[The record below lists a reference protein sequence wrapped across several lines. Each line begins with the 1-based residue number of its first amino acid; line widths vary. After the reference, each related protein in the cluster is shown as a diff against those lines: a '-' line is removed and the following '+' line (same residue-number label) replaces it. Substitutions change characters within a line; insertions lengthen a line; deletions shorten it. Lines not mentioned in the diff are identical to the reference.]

1 MSVRERRQKMKKVK
15 KDLFIE
21 MVKKQATDLLN
32 DNDRRRRLDGRLQLQ
47 TIEIVKDILP
57 DYVVYKETTNGR
69 ISQGYLNLNVNY
81 RNLHLFNNNTIAIT
95 RDDLLYKYTTIVVI
109 KATIKNVYR
118 VLTSDI
124 VNKRLTLKELL
135 TIPSLK
141 EYKTIKESLG
151 L

>member
-1 MSVRERRQKMKKVK
+1 MKKVSK
-15 KDLFIE
+15 KVFIE
-21 MVKKQATDLLN
+21 MVKKQAFDLLN
-32 DNDRRRRLDGRLQLQ
+32 DNDRRRRLDGRLQLA
-47 TIEIVKDILP
+47 TIEIVKEILP
-57 DYVVYKETTNGR
+57 DYVVYKETPNGR

-81 RNLHLFNNNTIAIT
+81 RNLHLFNNNTIAIQ

-109 KATIKNVYR
+109 KATIQNVYR

-135 TIPSLK
+135 SIPSLK

>member
-1 MSVRERRQKMKKVK
+1 MKRVK

-21 MVKKQATDLLN
+21 MAKKQAMELLN

-47 TIEIVKDILP
+47 TINIVSEILP
-57 DYVVYKETTNGR
+57 DYVVYKETAKGK

-118 VLTSDI
+118 VKTSDI

-135 TIPSLK
+135 SIPSLK

>member
-15 KDLFIE
+15 KDLFME

>member
-1 MSVRERRQKMKKVK
+1 MKKVSK
-15 KDLFIE
+15 KVFIE
-21 MVKKQATDLLN
+21 MAKKQALDLLN
-32 DNDRRRRLDGRLQLQ
+32 DGDRRRRLDGRLQLE
-47 TIEIVKDILP
+47 TINIVAEILP
-57 DYVVYKETTNGR
+57 DYVVYKETPKGK

-81 RNLHLFNNNTIAIT
+81 RNLHLFNNNTIAIQ

-109 KATIKNVYR
+109 KATVQNVYR

-124 VNKRLTLKELL
+124 VDKRLTLKELL
-135 TIPSLK
+135 AIPSLK

>member
-1 MSVRERRQKMKKVK
+1 MKKIEK
-15 KDLFIE
+15 NLFIKMIE
-21 MVKKQATDLLN
+21 EQARELLN
-32 DNDRRRRLDGRLQLQ
+32 DNDRRRRLDGRLQLA
-47 TIEIVKDILP
+47 TINIVKEILP
-57 DYVVYKETTNGR
+57 EHVVYKETAKGK

-81 RNLHLFNNNTIAIT
+81 KNLHLFNNNTIAIQ

-109 KATIKNVYR
+109 KASVQNVYR

-124 VNKRLTLKELL
+124 VDKRLTLKELL
-135 TIPSLK
+135 SIPSLK

>member
-1 MSVRERRQKMKKVK
+1 MKKVK

-21 MVKKQATDLLN
+21 MAKKQAMELLN

-47 TIEIVKDILP
+47 TINIVSEILP
-57 DYVVYKETTNGR
+57 DYVVYKETPNGK
-69 ISQGYLNLNVNY
+69 ISQGYLNMNVKY

>member
-1 MSVRERRQKMKKVK
+1 MKKVK

-21 MVKKQATDLLN
+21 MAKKQARDLLN
-32 DNDRRRRLDGRLQLQ
+32 DSDRRRRLDGRLQLQ
-47 TIEIVKDILP
+47 TINIVSEILP
-57 DYVVYKETTNGR
+57 DYVVYKETPNGK
-69 ISQGYLNLNVNY
+69 ISQGFLNLNVNY
-81 RNLHLFNNNTIAIT
+81 RNLHLFNNNTIAIVK
-95 RDDLLYKYTTIVVI
+95 DDLLYKYTTIVVI
-109 KATIKNVYR
+109 KATVQNVYR

-135 TIPSLK
+135 SIPSLK

>member
-1 MSVRERRQKMKKVK
+1 MKKVEK
-15 KDLFIE
+15 SLFIE
-21 MVKKQATDLLN
+21 MMKKQATDLLN
-32 DNDRRRRLDGRLQLQ
+32 DNDRRRRLDGRLQLT
-47 TIEIVKDILP
+47 TIEIVSDILP
-57 DYVVYKETTNGR
+57 DYVVYKETPNGK

-81 RNLHLFNNNTIAIT
+81 RNLHLFNNNTIAIQ

-109 KATIKNVYR
+109 KATVQNVYR

-124 VNKRLTLKELL
+124 VDKRLTLKELL
-135 TIPSLK
+135 KVPSLK

>member
-1 MSVRERRQKMKKVK
+1 MKRVK

-21 MVKKQATDLLN
+21 MAKKQAMELLN

-47 TIEIVKDILP
+47 TINIVSEILP
-57 DYVVYKETTNGR
+57 DYVVYKETAKGK

-81 RNLHLFNNNTIAIT
+81 KNLHLFNNNTIAIVK
-95 RDDLLYKYTTIVVI
+95 DDLIYKYTTIVVI
-109 KATIKNVYR
+109 KATVQNVYR

-124 VNKRLTLKELL
+124 INKRLTLKELL